1 MERKR
6 SEAVRHRAKQ
16 IRKAQKPMLSTKDYI
31 QRALVVLIIVVILS
45 AALFIYENLT

>member
-1 MERKR
+1 MEKKR

-16 IRKAQKPMLSTKDYI
+16 IRKAQKPKLSTKDYI